1 MKSNQF
7 KVLNTKI
14 SCTLELGIVVPIY
27 LSTWEVETRGSEM
40 EKRGHLHQHTEFE
53 VSVGYMKLSPKKG
66 NSRREEG
73 LKCNQLQPGYFH
85 AV

>member
-27 LSTWEVETRGSEM
+27 LSTREVETRGSEM

-66 NSRREEG
+66 KFEAGRGVEM
-73 LKCNQLQPGYFH
+73 
-85 AV
+85 